1 MNSISTVS
9 GILRCTAV
17 FFAVSL
23 LGGCIA
29 TNSASEPPWVAA
41 VAGDGPGN
49 PRLLQNRTTVV
60 QNLPKSRRGNP
71 PVYRVFGESYKVMD
85 SAEDFK
91 EWGVASWY
99 GRKFHGR
106 ETSSGEIY
114 DMHLMTAAHKSLP
127 LPTFVKVMRADT
139 GKSVIVKVNDRGP
152 FVGDRIIDLSYAA
165 ASELGMVDSG
175 KVEVYVEALS
185 THYTDEPILDEP
197 TLYSSEQQAALL
209 AAEPQT
215 VSVQASVSSDVYIQV
230 GAFSQ
235 VPNAERMLD
244 RVRESL
250 DLPAGISHDRNRQLH
265 LVQVGPMA
273 DEFMLQDAV
282 DSLSQVGI
290 ESFTFVTVNP

>member
-1 MNSISTVS
+1 MNSLPTVS

-17 FFAVSL
+17 LFTVSL
-23 LGGCIA
+23 LSGCIA
-29 TNSASEPPWVAA
+29 ANSAIEPPWVAA

-49 PRLLQNRTTVV
+49 PRLLQDRTLEV

-71 PVYRVFGESYKVMD
+71 PVYRVFGETYKVMD

-99 GRKFHGR
+99 GKKFHGR

-185 THYTDEPILDEP
+185 THYSNEPILEEP

-215 VSVQASVSSDVYIQV
+215 VAVQESVSSDIYIQV

-244 RVRESL
+244 RVLEAL
-250 DLPAGISHDRNRQLH
+250 DMPAGISHDRNRQLH

-273 DEFMLQDAV
+273 NEYMLQDAV
-282 DSLSQVGI
+282 ASLSQVGI
-290 ESFTFVTVNP
+290 ESFTFVTANP